1 MMRQRLESDHDLSEV
16 VDDAHQADGG
26 QGQERQEDERIAE
39 HPFPRWRPSSDL
51 EVVTPG
57 KK

>member
-39 HPFPRWRPSSDL
+39 HPFPR
-51 EVVTPG
+51 
-57 KK
+57 